1 MITLLN
7 RQFDR
12 LGKAYIFCVY
22 FFQAQF
28 DKPRFFFCLTKPS
41 CPSFTTYLPFIDF
54 IYLYVFFLSRLIF
67 LRSLSLYFPFQL
79 YLKYPV
85 GLVFTIDHFCW
96 NDHNSTL
103 WHLLLY
109 MRACYLY
116 EIIQFRY
123 GFSQS
128 ASFNPNSMES
138 PLDYLLFKCRKKM
151 GKYKDK
157 LRFRTWL
164 RVTHFRY

>member
-41 CPSFTTYLPFIDF
+41 CPAFTTYFPFIDF
-54 IYLYVFFLSRLIF
+54 IYLYVFFSLVWYFSVRFLPIFHFNFIWNIRL
-67 LRSLSLYFPFQL
+67 
-79 YLKYPV
+79 
-85 GLVFTIDHFCW
+85 GLCFFTVDHFCW

-109 MRACYLY
+109 MRACHLY
-116 EIIQFRY
+116 EIIRFRY

-138 PLDYLLFKCRKKM
+138 PWLCWLFT
-151 GKYKDK
+151 
-157 LRFRTWL
+157 FQ
-164 RVTHFRY
+164 V